1 MKMNLKKYGNL
12 VLLISLLAGT
22 FWVIFSK
29 LDMKNFM
36 STLKNSDPRYLL
48 AGLLCMLVYWGIEAG
63 ILDILLKKVY
73 PKTKYWTAFKITLVG
88 QYYSFLT
95 PFASGGQ
102 PAQLYEMKKDEIPL
116 TGGTAVLVSKFILF
130 QVTVTIYALVLTL
143 YKLPVLMNDL
153 KAASTFVFVG
163 LLINTIGLGMI
174 VMIAFNSSKMKT
186 VISNFILWLSKI
198 HVVKNPEKHIQKLVE
213 FIDEYDVCL
222 KTYKDDWLLTLG
234 LFAASVIQVTAF
246 FSITF
251 FVYKALGLSGA
262 SIYHIVT
269 LQALLYM
276 AIAFIPSPGTVG
288 AAEAGFALLLGSVFS
303 ANLIAVALLLWRGIS
318 YYFGLVVCGLFTLYL
333 YTFDRNRKLAGQTMK
348 VSA

>member
-1 MKMNLKKYGNL
+1 MKHYLKKYMNSI
-12 VLLISLLAGT
+12 VLITLLTGT

-29 LDMKNFM
+29 LDMNHFV

-48 AGLLCMLVYWGIEAG
+48 AGIVCMLVYWGIEAG
-63 ILDILLKKVY
+63 ILDILLKRVY
-73 PKTKYWTAFKITLVG
+73 PQTRYWTAFKITLVG

-102 PAQLYEMKKDEIPL
+102 PAQLYEMKKDNIPL

-130 QVTVTIYALVLTL
+130 QVTVTIYALALTL
-143 YKLPVLMNDL
+143 YKLPMIMSDL

-163 LLINTIGLGMI
+163 LLINTFGLGMI

-186 VISNFILWLSKI
+186 VISKFILWLHRIK
-198 HVVKNPEKHIQKLVE
+198 VVKKPEKHIQKLVE
-213 FIDEYDVCL
+213 FVDEYDVCL
-222 KTYKDDWLLTLG
+222 KAYKDDWKLTLG
-234 LFAASVIQVTAF
+234 MFVASIVQVTAF

-262 SIYHIVT
+262 SIYHIIT

-303 ANLIAVALLLWRGIS
+303 SNIIAVALLLWRGIS
-318 YYFGLVVCGLFTLYL
+318 YYFGLVVCGLFTFYL
-333 YTFDRNRKLAGQTMK
+333 YTFDRNRKKAIE
-348 VSA
+348 VV

>member
-1 MKMNLKKYGNL
+1 MKSNIKKYGNSM
-12 VLLISLLAGT
+12 VLLALLIGT
-22 FWVIFSK
+22 FWTIFSK
-29 LDMKNFM
+29 LDVSNFM

-48 AGLLCMLVYWGIEAG
+48 AGIVCMLIYWGIEAG

-73 PKTKYWTAFKITLVG
+73 PETRYWTAFKITLVG

-102 PAQLYEMKKDEIPL
+102 PAQLYEMKQDNIPL

-130 QVTVTIYALVLTL
+130 QVTVTIYALLLTL
-143 YKLPVLMNDL
+143 YKLPLIMGDL
-153 KAASTFVFVG
+153 KTASTFVFIG
-163 LLINTIGLGMI
+163 LLINTFGLGMI
-174 VMIAFNSSKMKT
+174 MMIAFNSSKMKI
-186 VISNFILWLSKI
+186 VMSNFILWLNKVKI
-198 HVVKNPEKHIQKLVE
+198 IKKPEKHIQRLVV
-213 FIDEYDVCL
+213 FIDEYDICL
-222 KTYKDDWLLTLG
+222 KTYKDDWMLTLS
-234 LFAASVIQVTAF
+234 LFVASIIQVTAF

-262 SIYHIVT
+262 SIYQIIT

-303 ANLIAVALLLWRGIS
+303 AIIIAVALLLWRGIS
-318 YYFGLVVCGLFTLYL
+318 YYFGLVVCGIFTLCL
-333 YTFDRNRKLAGQTMK
+333 YTFDRKRKSARRSQT
-348 VSA
+348 A